1 MTEMRELVEKDTEM
15 IIINIFH
22 MVQKVEENM
31 SKMRRYM
38 EIVKET
44 QV

>member
-15 IIINIFH
+15 IIVNIFH